1 MEIQISTAIEME
13 ERYKMDKMGHRE
25 NPVREGLNQIQEYN
39 KLFLCYF
46 I

>member
-1 MEIQISTAIEME
+1 MEIQISTAIYME
-13 ERYKMDKMGHRE
+13 ERYKMDKMCHSE
-25 NPVREGLNQIQEYN
+25 NPVREGVNWIQEYT